1 LDQPPPLSL
10 RSAFPFVPLN
20 GKTPPP
26 APEKVRDWHAAQTA
40 GLA

>member
-26 APEKVRDWHAAQTA
+26 APEKIRDWRAMQMA
-40 GLA
+40 GQA